1 VVCPL
6 CTVELDHHI
15 DYLHLDPSWPAFIDA
30 LVKRLRVVP
39 RPQLPT
45 TALEWLAPPSQR
57 HLTGH
62 ATLDQTIRK
71 AFALAHTTLLEAL
84 W

>member
-1 VVCPL
+1 
-6 CTVELDHHI
+6 VELDHHI
-15 DYLHLDPSWPAFIDA
+15 DYLHFDPSWPAFIDG

-39 RPQLPT
+39 RPQLST
-45 TALEWLAPPSQR
+45 TAFEWLGPPSQR
-57 HLTGH
+57 HVTSQ
-62 ATLDQTIRK
+62 ASLDYTIRK

>member
-1 VVCPL
+1 M
-6 CTVELDHHI
+6 ELDHHI

-39 RPQLPT
+39 RPQLST
-45 TALEWLAPPSQR
+45 TAFEWLGPSSQR
-57 HLTGH
+57 HVTGQ
-62 ATLDQTIRK
+62 ASLDQTIRK
-71 AFALAHTTLLEAL
+71 AFAFAHTTLFEAL